1 MTKNSNE
8 EIAKLLKATG
18 GNSEEQAAAL
28 AVTSALLAQ
37 THSSV
42 GKQTSD
48 WNSEMALREGLRGT
62 WRSQITI

>member
-8 EIAKLLKATG
+8 EISKLLKVTG
-18 GNSEEQAAAL
+18 GTDEEQAAAL
-28 AVTSALLAQ
+28 AVISALLAQ

-42 GKQTSD
+42 GQQTSD
-48 WNSEMALREGLRGT
+48 WKSRMALREGLRGP